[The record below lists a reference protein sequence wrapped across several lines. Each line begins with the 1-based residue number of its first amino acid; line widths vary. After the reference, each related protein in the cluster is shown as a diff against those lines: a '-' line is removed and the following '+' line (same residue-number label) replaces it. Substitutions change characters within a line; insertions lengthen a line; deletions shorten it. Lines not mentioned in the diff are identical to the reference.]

1 MCVSCSVV
9 SNSATPSTAAYQA
22 PLSVGFSRQEYW
34 SGWPFPSPGDLPDP
48 GTEPVCLASPAPT
61 GGLFTTATSGKP
73 DFRILKRVAISFSR
87 GSSQPRNRTQASH
100 IAGRFLTSRATREPK
115 NTGVGS
121 LSLLQWI
128 FPTQESNQGL
138 PYCRQILYRLNCQ
151 GSPLQ
156 AQRHLNDAY
165 KIRE

>member
-1 MCVSCSVV
+1 MILSYLSMLKCIFVNLKWSEVKWSEVIVSQSCLTLCDPMDLVHGIL
-9 SNSATPSTAAYQA
+9 QA
-22 PLSVGFSRQEYW
+22 RIPEWVA
-34 SGWPFPSPGDLPDP
+34 FP
-48 GTEPVCLASPAPT
+48 
-61 GGLFTTATSGKP
+61 
-73 DFRILKRVAISFSR
+73 FSR

-165 KIRE
+165 KIREWITHQRKELQALYIFFHILLLISYN